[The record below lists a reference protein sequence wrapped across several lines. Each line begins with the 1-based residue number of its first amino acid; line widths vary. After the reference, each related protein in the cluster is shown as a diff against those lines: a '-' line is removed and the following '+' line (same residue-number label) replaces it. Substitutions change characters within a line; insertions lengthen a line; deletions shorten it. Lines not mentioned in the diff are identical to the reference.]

1 MSISTFPTE
10 LYEAVETCSLEPIK
24 ALRARLRGDEVI
36 AVKDTVALFDR
47 IIDCMSKDDPEAVE
61 RVKAAKQRMAVSKE
75 TRLLGQLID
84 VIEDMIRDTFEA
96 RLKEQSPAAYAM
108 SKMLKGEMLNA
119 KKLRVQPTQ
128 TYRLPA
134 EVVPAIE
141 TRRVELL
148 SLARARLREGNLFK
162 HEEAQQIHQ
171 FCIDYTNSRF
181 SPDLIRTRF
190 PSGKIAS
197 PNWDESLAI
206 SAEVCEEV
214 LLLLETVISDMD
226 YNERHHQGV
235 CVPDGQGRGR
245 SLLRYV
251 S

>member
-1 MSISTFPTE
+1 MSIDTFPTE

-24 ALRARLRGDEVI
+24 ALRAKLRGDEVI

-61 RVKAAKQRMAVSKE
+61 KVEAAKLRMAVSTE
-75 TRLLGQLID
+75 LRPLPQL
-84 VIEDMIRDTFEA
+84 VRVVEDMIRDTFEA
-96 RLKEQSPAAYAM
+96 RLKQQSPAAYAM
-108 SKMLKGEMLNA
+108 SKMLKGEMINA
-119 KKLRVQPTQ
+119 KELRAQ
-128 TYRLPA
+128 TYKLPA

-181 SPDLIRTRF
+181 SPDVIRSCF
-190 PSGKIAS
+190 PSGKIK
-197 PNWDESLAI
+197 PYHWDESVAI
-206 SAEVCEEV
+206 SAELCEEV
-214 LLLLETVISDMD
+214 LLLLETVIGDIE
-226 YNERHHQGV
+226 YNERQHQGV
-235 CVPDGQGRGR
+235 HISDGQGRGR
-245 SLLRYV
+245 SILRHV